1 MSNLISNGDFSLPV
15 VTTGAQVTWYTAFN
29 APQLLSFAW
38 VCSGGSIGLINGY
51 RASWPDP
58 TTIGYTQFALFS
70 GTSSI
75 QQSFNVN
82 TQGSYILSFYYGS
95 RSGSPFDNLQINING
110 VLFDSLPT
118 PSISSWVKYTNTVI
132 LNAGSNN
139 ISFLGTNATGYMALT
154 GISLKYGLIGVSPV
168 LPQNIFLVNS
178 SSQQIP
184 NYYNPV
190 THNKTTNS
198 IFNKT
203 DWLINSN
210 DAKYVNLNG
219 SSMTG
224 SLSTVGLTSIGGMNQ
239 FMSNLT
245 LPTTYPA
252 IPSKSQIGGSI
263 TVNYTPASA
272 VNSTITNIVSITLPV
287 GIWFL
292 NYRIAFTV
300 TTGTG
305 NVSTFIMALS
315 SRITTLDASTRL
327 SKNKSAS
334 IFASGLNNEVG
345 NIGNYF
351 VSLNNSQTYYLNYYA
366 TCTGN
371 IQVNGYVTAIRIA

>member
-1 MSNLISNGDFSLPV
+1 MSNLIRNGDFSLPV

-29 APQLLSFAW
+29 APQLLSFVW
-38 VCSGGSIGLINGY
+38 VCSGGSVGVINGY

-58 TTIGYTQFALFS
+58 STIGYTQFALFS

-82 TQGSYILSFYYGS
+82 TQGSYILTFYYSS
-95 RSGSPFDNLQINING
+95 RSGYPFDNLQINVNG
-110 VLFDSLPT
+110 VLFDTLPSPSL
-118 PSISSWVKYTNTVI
+118 SASWVKYTNTVI
-132 LNAGSNN
+132 LNTGSNT
-139 ISFLGTNATGYMALT
+139 ISFLGTITTGFTTIA
-154 GISLKYGLIGVSPV
+154 GISFTSVGVSQT
-168 LPQNIFLVNS
+168 LPTNTQTPSTNQS
-178 SSQQIP
+178 STT
-184 NYYNPV
+184 YYNPV

-224 SLSTVGLTSIGGMNQ
+224 SLSTVGLTSTGGMNQ

-245 LPTTYPA
+245 LPTTYPT
-252 IPSKSQIGGSI
+252 IPSKTQIGGSI

-292 NYRIAFTV
+292 NYRIGFKV
-300 TTGTG
+300 LTGTG

-334 IFASGLNNEVG
+334 ISASGLNNEVG

>member
-1 MSNLISNGDFSLPV
+1 MSNLIRNGDFSLPL
-15 VTTGAQVTWYTAFN
+15 VTSGSVTYYTAFTS
-29 APQLLSFAW
+29 PQLLFLVW
-38 VCSGGSIGLINGY
+38 TCSGNNVGLINGI
-51 RASWPDP
+51 RTSWADP
-58 TTIGYTQFALFS
+58 STIGFTQFAIIQ
-70 GTSSI
+70 GTPNI

-82 TQGSYILSFYYGS
+82 SQGSYILTFYYSS
-95 RSGSPFDNLQINING
+95 RSNNTFNNIQIYFNG
-110 VLFDSLPT
+110 VLFDTLPT
-118 PSISSWVKYTNTVI
+118 PTTSSWIKYTNTII
-132 LNAGSNN
+132 LNTGNN
-139 ISFLGTNATGYMALT
+139 TISFFGTISQGNIAIT
-154 GISLKYGLIGVSPV
+154 GISLNYGLIGVSPI
-168 LPQNIFLVNS
+168 LPLNTFLPVINQS
-178 SSQQIP
+178 STT
-184 NYYNPV
+184 YYNPV
-190 THNKTTNS
+190 THNGTTNS

-224 SLSTVGLTSIGGMNQ
+224 SLSTVGLTSTGGMNQ

-292 NYRIAFTV
+292 NYRIGFKV
-300 TTGTG
+300 LTGTG

-334 IFASGLNNEVG
+334 ISASGLNNEVG

>member
-1 MSNLISNGDFSLPV
+1 
-15 VTTGAQVTWYTAFN
+15 
-29 APQLLSFAW
+29 
-38 VCSGGSIGLINGY
+38 
-51 RASWPDP
+51 
-58 TTIGYTQFALFS
+58 
-70 GTSSI
+70 
-75 QQSFNVN
+75 
-82 TQGSYILSFYYGS
+82 
-95 RSGSPFDNLQINING
+95 
-110 VLFDSLPT
+110 
-118 PSISSWVKYTNTVI
+118 
-132 LNAGSNN
+132 
-139 ISFLGTNATGYMALT
+139 
-154 GISLKYGLIGVSPV
+154 
-168 LPQNIFLVNS
+168 
-178 SSQQIP
+178 
-184 NYYNPV
+184 
-190 THNKTTNS
+190 
-198 IFNKT
+198 
-203 DWLINSN
+203 
-210 DAKYVNLNG
+210 
-219 SSMTG
+219 MTG
-224 SLSTVGLTSIGGMNQ
+224 SLSTVGLTSTAGINQ

-292 NYRIAFTV
+292 NYRIGFKV
-300 TTGTG
+300 LIGTG

-334 IFASGLNNEVG
+334 ISSSGLNNEVG
-345 NIGNYF
+345 NIGNYY

>member
-1 MSNLISNGDFSLPV
+1 MSNLLQNGDFSLPV
-15 VTTGAQVTWYTAFN
+15 VTSGGLTFYTSFN
-29 APQLLSFAW
+29 APQLLSFVW
-38 VCSGGSIGLINGY
+38 VCSGSYVGIINGH
-51 RASWPDP
+51 RATFTDSS
-58 TTIGYTQFALFS
+58 TIGYTQSALIQ
-70 GTSSI
+70 GLSSI

-82 TQGSYILSFYYGS
+82 TQGSYILTFYYS
-95 RSGSPFDNLQINING
+95 SNSGFPFDNLQINVNG
-110 VLFDSLPT
+110 VLFDTLPSPSL
-118 PSISSWVKYTNTVI
+118 SASWVKYTNTVI
-132 LNAGSNN
+132 LNTGSNT
-139 ISFLGTNATGYMALT
+139 ISFLGTITTGFT
-154 GISLKYGLIGVSPV
+154 TIVGISFTSVGVSQT
-168 LPQNIFLVNS
+168 LPINTQTPSTNQS
-178 SSQQIP
+178 STT
-184 NYYNPV
+184 YYNPV

-224 SLSTVGLTSIGGMNQ
+224 SLSTVGLTSTAGINQ

-292 NYRIAFTV
+292 NYRIGFKV

-315 SRITTLDASTRL
+315 TRITTLDASTRL

-334 IFASGLNNEVG
+334 ISASGLNNEVG
-345 NIGNYF
+345 NIGNYY
-351 VSLNNSQTYYLNYYA
+351 VALNNSQTYYLNYYA
-366 TCTGN
+366 TFTGS
-371 IQVNGYVTAIRIA
+371 IQTSGFVTGIRIA